1 MTQQWVIRKKI
12 ELEFSK
18 WLNHNDLTSWLY
30 LVGRNKEIKVM
41 SVKEPYLFSD
51 LIKICRATVHPTTR
65 TSTPT
70 TNSSIATFTCLASGS
85 SQCQRTG
92 QWRSKSGVIWVS
104 WFFSWLIIQ
113 NDHSRRPTITGM
125 GTLHDS
131 RAGATCTPI
140 STCNCEIIFYTNLSD
155 TTPSRTRKNTP
166 PPPLENTRT
175 PYQRH
180 HSPPPKNAVIY
191 VNNVIES
198 ALLSLPLLYYM
209 IRRRIS
215 PIWICRH
222 TMYHPCLLIILNAI
236 S

>member
-1 MTQQWVIRKKI
+1 MSSHSAPYYSDKYTDDKFEYRHVHVPREWVKSMPKDRTMTEQEWRDLG
-12 ELEFSK
+12 ELIF
-18 WLNHNDLTSWLY
+18 NH
-30 LVGRNKEIKVM
+30 
-41 SVKEPYLFSD
+41 
-51 LIKICRATVHPTTR
+51 
-65 TSTPT
+65 
-70 TNSSIATFTCLASGS
+70 
-85 SQCQRTG
+85 
-92 QWRSKSGVIWVS
+92 SKS
-104 WFFSWLIIQ
+104 L

-131 RAGATCTPI
+131 RAGTTCTPI